1 LSRLFQNKG
10 IIVTQ
15 GYHSRHEAVDIVA
28 DGYTFDYVVAHS
40 AGVVTQVIN
49 NCNINTS
56 GDPKFGSNSLMK
68 NSSNPGNI
76 VVIKHDNGYFTRYY
90 HLKYKSVTVKVGQR
104 VEQGDVIG
112 YMGNTGYSFGG
123 HVHFEVRDTADKKI
137 NPVPYLDK
145 DLPSTKP
152 ASKLKYV
159 EGDVVNIN
167 GVYQSS
173 TSEKRLRPLIKQGK
187 ITRII
192 ENARNPYLLDGGN
205 IGWVNDECI
214 TGKLAQGTEY
224 VIKAGDT
231 LSGIAAKFGTT
242 WQRIYEKNAAVIGP
256 NPNLIYPGTKI
267 II

>member
-1 LSRLFQNKG
+1 
-10 IIVTQ
+10 
-15 GYHSRHEAVDIVA
+15 
-28 DGYTFDYVVAHS
+28 
-40 AGVVTQVIN
+40 
-49 NCNINTS
+49 
-56 GDPKFGSNSLMK
+56 M
-68 NSSNPGNI
+68 
-76 VVIKHDNGYFTRYY
+76 
-90 HLKYKSVTVKVGQR
+90 KYKSVTVKVGQR

-173 TSEKRLRPLIKQGK
+173 MSEKKLRPLIKQGK
-187 ITRII
+187 ITKII
-192 ENARNPYLLDGGN
+192 HNARNPYLLDGGN

-224 VIKAGDT
+224 IIKAGDT

>member
-1 LSRLFQNKG
+1 MSRLFQNKG
-10 IIVTQ
+10 IIITQ
-15 GYHSRHEAVDIVA
+15 GYHSKHQAADIVA

-56 GDPKFGSNSLMK
+56 GEPKYGSNSLMK
-68 NSSNPGNI
+68 NPNNPGNI
-76 VVIKHDNGYFTRYY
+76 VVIKHDNGYYTRYY

-112 YMGNTGYSFGG
+112 YMGNTGHSFGG
-123 HVHFEVRDTADKKI
+123 HVHFEIRDTENKKI

-145 DLPSTKP
+145 DLPNTKP
-152 ASKLKYV
+152 ATELKYAL
-159 EGDVVNIN
+159 GDVVNIN
-167 GVYQSS
+167 GVYKSS
-173 TSEKRLRPLIKQGK
+173 TNDKKLRPLIKQGK
-187 ITRII
+187 ITKVLPK
-192 ENARNPYLLDGGN
+192 ARNPYLLDGGN
-205 IGWVNDECI
+205 IGWVNDDCI

-224 VIKAGDT
+224 TIKPGDT